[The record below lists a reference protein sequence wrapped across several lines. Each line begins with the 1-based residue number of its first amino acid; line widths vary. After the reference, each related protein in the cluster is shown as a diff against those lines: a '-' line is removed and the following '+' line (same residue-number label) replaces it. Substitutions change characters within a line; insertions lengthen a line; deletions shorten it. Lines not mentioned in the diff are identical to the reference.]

1 MLHSCDPRESLA
13 WVIADIHQKGMA
25 QGTGG
30 NFSTVIQSHPL
41 RLLMS
46 PSGVDKGTVEPDALI
61 EVDDAGQVV
70 AGQGAA
76 SAETLLHLE
85 LIATAGA
92 KAVLHTHSI
101 VGTLLSMPSVE
112 RLIERAGELSG
123 DLLAA
128 QPRRQLT
135 FSGYEMLKGI
145 EGVKTHESVVAL
157 PIVENSQDMRLLSQT
172 VRQLLREQP
181 GLYGFLVA
189 GHGLYVWGDSLF
201 QARRH
206 LEIFEFLMEL
216 TYRQLALS
224 SGPALPFFPAHL
236 ASRSAAMDLR

>member
-1 MLHSCDPRESLA
+1 MLHSPDPREALA
-13 WVIADIHQKGMA
+13 WVIADIHKKGMA

-46 PSGVDKGTVEPDALI
+46 PSGVDKGLIEPAGLI

-70 AGQGAA
+70 VGHGAA

-85 LIATAGA
+85 LVATAGA
-92 KAVLHTHSI
+92 KAVLHTHSMI
-101 VGTLLSMPSVE
+101 GTLLSMPAVAQLVE
-112 RLIERAGELSG
+112 APSAEVPLG
-123 DLLAA
+123 DGSIDSSINPSID
-128 QPRRQLT
+128 QPNRQLT

-157 PIVENSQDMRLLSQT
+157 PIVENSQDMRSLRQT
-172 VRQLLREQP
+172 IRQLLSVQP
-181 GLYGFLVA
+181 GLYAFLLA

-206 LEIFEFLMEL
+206 LEIFEFLLEL
-216 TYRQLALS
+216 TYRNLFISRQLDL
-224 SGPALPFFPAHL
+224 PAL
-236 ASRSAAMDLR
+236 

>member
-30 NFSTVIQSHPL
+30 NFSTVIQGDPL

-46 PSGVDKGTVEPDALI
+46 PSGVDKGLIEPHALI

-85 LIATAGA
+85 LVATAGA
-92 KAVLHTHSI
+92 KAVLHTHSMI
-101 VGTLLSMPSVE
+101 GTLISTQAV
-112 RLIERAGELSG
+112 
-123 DLLAA
+123 D
-128 QPRRQLT
+128 QPVDQLT

-145 EGVKTHESVVAL
+145 EGIKTHESVVAL

-172 VRQLLREQP
+172 IRQLLSDQP
-181 GLYGFLVA
+181 SLYAFLLA

-206 LEIFEFLMEL
+206 LEIFEFLLEL
-216 TYRQLALS
+216 TYRNRLLS
-224 SGPALPFFPAHL
+224 SQLNSPPRKTLLPSVPNKTI
-236 ASRSAAMDLR
+236 MQG